1 MTKPKPVSETVK
13 TVVID
18 ARMAGETE
26 GHGIARYVQELVK
39 NLVTLPSPQ
48 MRFVLLVN
56 ADSPFLRVS
65 LPENFSF
72 RMMRF
77 KWISMSGVL
86 ELALLLRRLKPDLV
100 HSPSY
105 LVPLFSKTPLVCTI
119 HDLNHVVLAENYSFA
134 HKIYYNLILP
144 YYLKLIRR
152 VITVSHFS
160 KSEILKFLKIDPSRV
175 EVIYNGISPNFVDR
189 SKQSLEQIERFKRRY
204 ELPDEFILSS
214 GNRKPH
220 KNMAKLV
227 EAYCKGNFDIPL
239 VLRTE
244 FDPQLLAIAEKYNK
258 RHAIHFLRFVTYD
271 EFPYLYC
278 LAKVFVFPSVYEGFG
293 LPPLEAAACGIP
305 VIVSNRS
312 SLPEVMKTAA
322 WFVDPSDSN
331 EMMHAIKSLLSEN
344 NNRLEMIER
353 GLQVVKHYGWR
364 RMAQQTL
371 SLYRDI
377 LFVAKPAPQAST
389 SGEMVS
395 L

>member
-1 MTKPKPVSETVK
+1 MTKQSQTSNALK

-39 NLVTLPSPQ
+39 NLITLPSPQ
-48 MRFVLLVN
+48 MKFVLLVN
-56 ADSPFLRVS
+56 ADSPFLKVA
-65 LPENFSF
+65 LPENFSI

-77 KWISMSGVL
+77 KWISLLGMI
-86 ELALLLRRLKPDLV
+86 ELAVLLRRLKPNLV

-119 HDLNHVVLAENYSFA
+119 HDLNHVVLAENYSLA
-134 HKIYYNLILP
+134 HKVYYNLILP

-160 KSEILKFLKIDPSRV
+160 KSEILKFLNIDPARV
-175 EVIYNGISPNFVDR
+175 EVIYNGISPNFVER
-189 SKQSLEQIERFKRRY
+189 SQQSPEQIEKFKRRY

-227 EAYCKGNFDIPL
+227 EAYCKGDFNMPL

-258 RHAIHFLRFVTYD
+258 RHAIHFLRFVTYE

-293 LPPLEAAACGIP
+293 LPPLEAAACGVP

-322 WFVDPSDSN
+322 RFVDPNDST
-331 EMMHAIKSLLSEN
+331 EMMNAIKSLLTDQTERAAMS
-344 NNRLEMIER
+344 ER
-353 GLQVVKHYGWR
+353 GLSVVKQYAWR

-371 SLYRDI
+371 SLYREI
-377 LFVAKPAPQAST
+377 LFASNTAPLVTPHEAVQ
-389 SGEMVS
+389 